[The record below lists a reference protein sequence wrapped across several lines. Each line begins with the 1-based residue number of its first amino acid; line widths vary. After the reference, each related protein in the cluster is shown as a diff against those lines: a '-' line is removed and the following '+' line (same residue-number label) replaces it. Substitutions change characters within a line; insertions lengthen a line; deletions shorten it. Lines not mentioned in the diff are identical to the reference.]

1 MRITGRRGY
10 HRRPVGAAEIVAI
23 AAAGMAAG
31 AINTLVGSGTLITFP
46 VLLAFGYSPVTA
58 NVSNNVGLVP
68 GSVAGA
74 IGYRREL
81 EGQRTRALRFAA
93 ASALGAVTGAV
104 LLLVLPAAA
113 FKTIVPIFIAI
124 ALASVVLQPRL
135 DRLVADH
142 RPPPEAHGTGLPRVL
157 VYLAG
162 VYGGYFGA
170 AQGILLLAILGLALP
185 DDLQRVNALKNVL
198 AGVVNGVAAIVFILV
213 ADIAWGPAALIAAGS
228 VVGAQLAARYGRH
241 MSARALRA
249 VIVAVGIAAIV
260 QLVT

>member
-1 MRITGRRGY
+1 M
-10 HRRPVGAAEIVAI
+10 
-23 AAAGMAAG
+23 
-31 AINTLVGSGTLITFP
+31 
-46 VLLAFGYSPVTA
+46 
-58 NVSNNVGLVP
+58 
-68 GSVAGA
+68 
-74 IGYRREL
+74 
-81 EGQRTRALRFAA
+81 
-93 ASALGAVTGAV
+93 
-104 LLLVLPAAA
+104 
-113 FKTIVPIFIAI
+113 FIAI
-124 ALASVVLQPRL
+124 ALASMVLQPRL

-157 VYLAG
+157 VFLAG
-162 VYGGYFGA
+162 IYGGYFGA

-198 AGVVNGVAAIVFILV
+198 AGVVNGVAAIVFMLV

-241 MSARALRA
+241 MSAQALRA